1 MPTVLNNEGY
11 KLMIYTRDHEP
22 MHVHVLRQNSKAVI
36 EFETL
41 VRVRSNR
48 GLNRRELRQE
58 TRLENGK
65 KFMDKIEK
73 DNVMSEKEFERQFQ
87 EATRRG
93 AEELKRLRK
102 AVSAK
107 YDKRTQ
113 RILLEMGN
121 GVTLLVPVS
130 LVQGLKSGDEKKLSD
145 FDLMYDGSE
154 IHWHALDVQ
163 FYVEDFLRGIFGTP
177 KWMSSL
183 KEHLSEIGRKG
194 GSARSIAKRISSAE
208 NGKKGGR
215 PRTKRT
221 A

>member
-1 MPTVLNNEGY
+1 M
-11 KLMIYTRDHEP
+11 
-22 MHVHVLRQNSKAVI
+22 
-36 EFETL
+36 
-41 VRVRSNR
+41 
-48 GLNRRELRQE
+48 
-58 TRLENGK
+58 
-65 KFMDKIEK
+65 
-73 DNVMSEKEFERQFQ
+73 
-87 EATRRG
+87 
-93 AEELKRLRK
+93 
-102 AVSAK
+102 SAK
-107 YDKRTQ
+107 YNKTTKR
-113 RILLEMGN
+113 IVLELRN
-121 GVTLLVPVS
+121 GVTLLVPVN
-130 LVQGLKSGDEKKLSD
+130 LIQGLKSGDDKTLSD
-145 FDLMYDGSE
+145 FDLMFDGSE

>member
-22 MHVHVLRQNSKAVI
+22 M
-36 EFETL
+36 
-41 VRVRSNR
+41 
-48 GLNRRELRQE
+48 
-58 TRLENGK
+58 K
-65 KFMDKIEK
+65 KFMDKIQK